1 MTARRSAAATRERAS
16 AGTPGATG
24 TPDATGAPGR
34 VTGASE
40 GAGPTSDDD
49 IAGRLYVV
57 LARLTRTLR
66 RQEPAQLGHGAVAA
80 LATIVRDGPLR
91 VGDLAV
97 REGVRAPTMTRI
109 VASLAG
115 DGYVTREPDPADARA
130 SLIRATSDGEELVS
144 GTRAARSRLLG
155 RRIAALSPE
164 HRAALAAALPVL
176 EELVDE
182 EPSRG

>member
-1 MTARRSAAATRERAS
+1 MTTGRRSATATREPAP
-16 AGTPGATG
+16 AGTPQG
-24 TPDATGAPGR
+24 PDPA
-34 VTGASE
+34 
-40 GAGPTSDDD
+40 DDVA
-49 IAGRLYVV
+49 IRLYVV
-57 LARLTRTLR
+57 LARLTRTMR
-66 RQEPAQLGHGAVAA
+66 RQEPAQLGHGAIAA

-109 VASLAG
+109 VAALAG

-130 SLIRATSDGEELVS
+130 SLIEATPDGEELVS

-155 RRIAALSPE
+155 RRVAALPPE

-182 EPSRG
+182 DAPHG